1 MFYPSKHTLCLSLS
15 FSHIMNSSQNFC
27 RSLVFAFFSFRIPL
41 QSHRAVSRDVWL
53 TWIHNSGIKQHIWQY
68 THWRLAIYIYFYTT
82 HNINYMSQWKFGFE
96 FTIHPAF
103 LLFTACN
110 IHSPAIQCRTFS
122 PVCTRGNFSS
132 ENLSLS
138 LSHDCSA

>member
-1 MFYPSKHTLCLSLS
+1 MLYPSKHTHSLFLIPWIPLRTS
-15 FSHIMNSSQNFC
+15 VVLWFSH
-27 RSLVFAFFSFRIPL
+27 FFSFRNPL
-41 QSHRAVSRDVWL
+41 QSHRAVSRDIWL

-68 THWRLAIYIYFYTT
+68 KHWRLAIYIYFYPT
-82 HNINYMSQWKFGFE
+82 HNINYMSQWKFGFG

-110 IHSPAIQCRTFS
+110 IVHSPAIQCRTFS
-122 PVCTRGNFSS
+122 PVCTRGNFSL